1 MSDMDHSASS
11 ELMRAMDSIMP
22 VAKSDGRTQG
32 KVTKVEPDGTVWV
45 ALSDS
50 QGTVEMPC
58 KRSAVAAKPGDT
70 VAVTVRNRRAVVES
84 NISSPAATVEQAEGL
99 VKTSAKEL
107 ADNANQL
114 FETAISDAQS
124 AHEAAGRA
132 EADAARAAD
141 AADSAAVSAA
151 NSERFAASSEESAT
165 IAKAASTSAVRDA
178 LSANVAANGAIS
190 SLGTVQDI
198 MGTLEWMQR
207 NRMFEAARGDFDAT
221 VRYYHVIGDE
231 YVAVANPVACDLG
244 DYYEIRPPY
253 HAPTY
258 DEEPVE
264 GKTYYELLPAR
275 YEAVAEPSAEDMDSY
290 SEIVGGVYAKT
301 QDTEPVEGKAYYVLV
316 ASHFEAVES
325 PEDVD
330 GLYEMRPGGYALTDD
345 ESVVAGKQ
353 YYSLGQGT
361 YAAVT
366 SPTAKD
372 LATCF
377 ELSGGLYVPT
387 RDAQVDA
394 GKTYYELKSG
404 SYAPVRRA
412 NAARLPTYLTID
424 PKSTMADFMES
435 HLALTQKGL
444 YVTQSKAIVNAD
456 GTIGFPEGQASYYM
470 RLGHDGMVL
479 FDALGHEVAHY
490 GESAGQDGLW
500 SASSME
506 ADMFSIKRKL
516 VDSDGNVI
524 GSEEIFRVGVE
535 EDGTQVLHFKM
546 PVPIEE
552 GGTSARTVEG
562 ARANLG
568 VPSIAKGG
576 SYWGLGF
583 PDGTNVG
590 YMRTPS
596 SGLIPRMEGGAE
608 NTYLGT
614 SGWPF
619 YQVHAN
625 EFYGTWSG
633 NVISTGKGGTG
644 TSTGRLLATN
654 VASSWLAS
662 GNTPANA
669 AIQVQ
674 TKMNSSSAYPVVN
687 VPCSDNSRIVLDTL
701 GYSWYFGRVTSGQT
715 DNKLNG
721 VIQLDCSNGRVT
733 ATDFAGTWSGGT
745 IPVGKGGTGAADAA
759 TARSNLGAAA
769 SSHNHAAGNITSGT
783 LGVARGGTGI
793 TSNPSMLTNLGST
806 SAASVFAASPRPG
819 VTGVLAIANG
829 GTTSSTG
836 MGACANIV
844 SHGVS
849 GSSAIK
855 RIKWGGW
862 DQNRNMNYIEVLFTD
877 NSAYGVNC
885 WASDERLKSGIADS
899 GVDAL
904 DVIGRIRHRSFEMG
918 GVEYGLGYV
927 AQELEEVEPGFVLK
941 IPQSREAGDMAV
953 FTGDYRYQVDERG
966 LIPYLS
972 KAIQELA
979 DKVESLEAR
988 VAELEGGI

>member
-1 MSDMDHSASS
+1 MTELSNAVGRELVESISS
-11 ELMRAMDSIMP
+11 LFKP
-22 VAKSDGRTQG
+22 KSNGETRRGDVTRVDPDGRT
-32 KVTKVEPDGTVWV
+32 WV
-45 ALSDS
+45 RIEGNDFD
-50 QGTVEMPC
+50 TCCV
-58 KRSAVAAKPGDT
+58 RSSVACKPGDS
-70 VAVTVRNRRAVVES
+70 VSVTLRNNRATIEG
-84 NISSPAATVEQAEGL
+84 NYTSPATDDSKAEEAI
-99 VKTSAKEL
+99 KTGSSAQQTADMAHEL
-107 ADNANQL
+107 ATNAI
-114 FETAISDAQS
+114 ADAQ
-124 AHEAAGRA
+124 ATRDAAERA
-132 EADAARAAD
+132 EADAQRAAD
-141 AADSAAVSAA
+141 AADSASVSAA

-275 YEAVAEPSAEDMDSY
+275 YEAVAEPAAEDMDSY

-330 GLYEMRPGGYALTDD
+330 GLYEVRPGGYALTDD

-372 LATCF
+372 LTTYF

-596 SGLIPRMEGGAE
+596 SGLIPRVEGGVE

-614 SGWPF
+614 SVWPF
-619 YQVHAN
+619 YQCHAK

-633 NVISTGKGGTG
+633 NVISTGNGGTG

-654 VASSWLAS
+654 VASSWAAS

-674 TKMNSSSAYPVVN
+674 TKMNGISAYPVIN

-745 IPVGKGGTGAADAA
+745 IPVGKGGTG
-759 TARSNLGAAA
+759 
-769 SSHNHAAGNITSGT
+769 
-783 LGVARGGTGI
+783 I
-793 TSNPSMLTNLGST
+793 TSNPSMLVNLGSS
-806 SAASVFAASPRPG
+806 SAASVFQASPRPG
-819 VTGVLAIANG
+819 VTGTLPLANLPSQVSSWQSVWVAPISIHPTGQGTPIGFFRRG
-829 GTTSSTG
+829 G
-836 MGACANIV
+836 
-844 SHGVS
+844 
-849 GSSAIK
+849 
-855 RIKWGGW
+855 
-862 DQNRNMNYIEVLFTD
+862 F
-877 NSAYGVNC
+877 
-885 WASDERLKSGIADS
+885 
-899 GVDAL
+899 
-904 DVIGRIRHRSFEMG
+904 
-918 GVEYGLGYV
+918 
-927 AQELEEVEPGFVLK
+927 GFVIMNGCKLGRFTTRQTICAIPSGYGNACSSYSAPTGGHLMIEGGYLK
-941 IPQSREAGDMAV
+941 ADPELLSDP
-953 FTGDYRYQVDERG
+953 TWER
-966 LIPYLS
+966 YLS
-972 KAIQELA
+972 LA
-979 DKVESLEAR
+979 YPIS
-988 VAELEGGI
+988 

>member
-1 MSDMDHSASS
+1 MTELSNAVGRELVESISS
-11 ELMRAMDSIMP
+11 LFKP
-22 VAKSDGRTQG
+22 KSNGETRRGDVTRVDPDGRT
-32 KVTKVEPDGTVWV
+32 WV
-45 ALSDS
+45 RIEGNDFD
-50 QGTVEMPC
+50 TCCV
-58 KRSAVAAKPGDT
+58 RSSVACKPGDS
-70 VAVTVRNRRAVVES
+70 VSVTLRNNRATIEG
-84 NISSPAATVEQAEGL
+84 NYTSPATDDSKAEEAIRTGS
-99 VKTSAKEL
+99 SAQQTADMAHEL
-107 ADNANQL
+107 ATNAI
-114 FETAISDAQS
+114 ADAQ
-124 AHEAAGRA
+124 ATRDAAERA

-568 VPSIAKGG
+568 VPSIAKDG

-583 PDGTNVG
+583 TDGTNVG
-590 YMRTPS
+590 YLRTPS
-596 SGLIPRMEGGAE
+596 SGLIPRMEGGVE

-619 YQVHAN
+619 YQVHAK
-625 EFYGTWSG
+625 EFYGTWKGNALDIAHGGTSSNNAASARSHLCVPGMTYDSGSKHWLITQPDGGNGNWWRIGSTGIIPSSADTTNKTGKASIGANGWYFASAYVVNYYGNWAG
-633 NVISTGKGGTG
+633 NV
-644 TSTGRLLATN
+644 
-654 VASSWLAS
+654 
-662 GNTPANA
+662 
-669 AIQVQ
+669 
-674 TKMNSSSAYPVVN
+674 
-687 VPCSDNSRIVLDTL
+687 
-701 GYSWYFGRVTSGQT
+701 
-715 DNKLNG
+715 
-721 VIQLDCSNGRVT
+721 
-733 ATDFAGTWSGGT
+733 

-769 SSHNHAAGNITSGT
+769 SSHNHSAANITSGT
-783 LGVARGGTGI
+783 LAVARGGTGI

-849 GSSAIK
+849 GSNAIK

-899 GVDAL
+899 GIDAL
-904 DVIGRIRHRSFEMG
+904 DVIGRIRHRRFEMG

>member
-1 MSDMDHSASS
+1 MTRWP
-11 ELMRAMDSIMP
+11 E
-22 VAKSDGRTQG
+22 
-32 KVTKVEPDGTVWV
+32 
-45 ALSDS
+45 
-50 QGTVEMPC
+50 
-58 KRSAVAAKPGDT
+58 
-70 VAVTVRNRRAVVES
+70 RRAIVES
-84 NISSPAATVEQAEGL
+84 NISSPAATVEQTSEL
-99 VKTSAKEL
+99 VKSSAQEL
-107 ADNANQL
+107 ADNTNQL
-114 FETAISDAQS
+114 FQSAISDAQA

-132 EADAARAAD
+132 EKDAQS
-141 AADSAAVSAA
+141 AADSADRAAVSAA

-165 IAKAASTSAVRDA
+165 VAKAASTSAVRDA

-221 VRYYHVIGDE
+221 IRYYHVIGDE
-231 YVAVANPVACDLG
+231 YAAVETPVACDLG
-244 DYYEIRPPY
+244 DYYELRPPY

-264 GKTYYELLPAR
+264 GKTYYRLVQAA
-275 YEAVAEPSAEDMDSY
+275 YEAVADPKAEDMDSY

-301 QDTEPVEGKAYYVLV
+301 HDSEPVEGKTYYVLV
-316 ASHFEAVES
+316 PSRFEAVDS
-325 PEDVD
+325 PESTE
-330 GLYEMRPGGYALTDD
+330 GLYEVKPGGYALTDD
-345 ESVVAGKQ
+345 ESVVASKQ

-387 RDAQVDA
+387 RDAQVGA

-535 EDGTQVLHFKM
+535 DDGTQVLHFKM

-568 VPSIAKGG
+568 VPSIAKDG

-590 YMRTPS
+590 YLRTPS

-619 YQVHAN
+619 YQCHAK
-625 EFYGTWSG
+625 EFYGTWKGNPITEDKIAYRELVSAGYPSDNDIDNHYKGACHWNTSTKHVPVANSYGVCFAFGTAATKTSG
-633 NVISTGKGGTG
+633 SWLYQLAYSTSNHLYMRMSINGAAWTDWRLVLSTGEVTPIANGGTG
-644 TSTGRLLATN
+644 LA
-654 VASSWLAS
+654 
-662 GNTPANA
+662 
-669 AIQVQ
+669 
-674 TKMNSSSAYPVVN
+674 
-687 VPCSDNSRIVLDTL
+687 
-701 GYSWYFGRVTSGQT
+701 
-715 DNKLNG
+715 
-721 VIQLDCSNGRVT
+721 
-733 ATDFAGTWSGGT
+733 
-745 IPVGKGGTGAADAA
+745 
-759 TARSNLGAAA
+759 
-769 SSHNHAAGNITSGT
+769 
-783 LGVARGGTGI
+783 
-793 TSNPSMLTNLGST
+793 SNPSMLVNLGST
-806 SAASVFAASPRPG
+806 SADSVFKASPRPG
-819 VTGVLAIANG
+819 VTGTLPLSHG
-829 GTTSSTG
+829 GLGATSAAGGRSTLG
-836 MGACANIV
+836 LTYEGVYGAVACANA
-844 SHGVS
+844 
-849 GSSAIK
+849 SSYYTDGKNLSICRRGTCAI
-855 RIKWGGW
+855 I
-862 DQNRNMNYIEVLFTD
+862 NMNGLTIHGAMTNSRTTVATVPSGYRPAASCYVWPVLIETGGAVKIDFD
-877 NSAYGVNC
+877 GY
-885 WASDERLKSGIADS
+885 SGDQTFWNTITYPV
-899 GVDAL
+899 G
-904 DVIGRIRHRSFEMG
+904 
-918 GVEYGLGYV
+918 
-927 AQELEEVEPGFVLK
+927 
-941 IPQSREAGDMAV
+941 
-953 FTGDYRYQVDERG
+953 
-966 LIPYLS
+966 
-972 KAIQELA
+972 
-979 DKVESLEAR
+979 
-988 VAELEGGI
+988 